1 MLLKQY
7 VGSAVL
13 KDRKGALF
21 LTISAAVLWGT
32 SFPAIKIGLEFVDPY
47 MFGFLRMLLA
57 SVLTFLIVFLTKN
70 FDVSL
75 AKERLIWYLGLLNGF
90 SYLIQ
95 YVGMNYT
102 TASKSSLLVNLSAVW
117 VAVLSWLILKE
128 RFSKKKMSGIVLGI
142 IGVFLVTTNLNPLE
156 LTQGM
161 ILGDG
166 LVFLAGIS
174 WSFFM
179 VYNKR
184 MVETHNIIQYMPW
197 LFLATTLPLIP
208 FIPFSSN
215 ISLPNLSTEAWLII
229 MYTAAFCWIL
239 PYYLWSRG
247 LKHISPATSTVVLL
261 IEVIVAIAISLF
273 LLGEPFT
280 LISGM
285 GASLILSAIILVS
298 ID

>member
-1 MLLKQY
+1 M
-7 VGSAVL
+7 
-13 KDRKGALF
+13 KDRKDAMF
-21 LTISAAVLWGT
+21 LTILAGILWGT
-32 SFPAIKIGLEFVDPY
+32 SFPAIKIGLEFVDPC
-47 MFGFLRMLLA
+47 MFVFLRMLLA
-57 SVLTFLIVFLTKN
+57 SVLTLLIVFATNN

-75 AKERLIWYLGLLNGF
+75 EKEKSIWYLGLLNGF

-102 TASKSSLLVNLSAVW
+102 TASKSSLLINLSTVW

-128 RFSKKKMSGIVLGI
+128 RFSKRKTSGIVLGI
-142 IGVFLVTTNLNPLE
+142 IGVFFVTTNLNSLE

-166 LVFLAGIS
+166 LVFLAGIT

-184 MVETHNIIQYMPW
+184 MVDTHNVIQFMPW
-197 LFLATTLPLIP
+197 LFLVTTLPLIL

-215 ISLPNLSTEAWLII
+215 ISLLNLSSEAWLMVI
-229 MYTAAFCWIL
+229 YTAAFCWII

-247 LKHISPATSTVVLL
+247 LKHISPATSTVILL
-261 IEVIVAIAISLF
+261 IEVIVAITISLLF
-273 LLGEPFT
+273 LGELFT
-280 LISGM
+280 PMSWL